1 LKRGARRLT
10 PANDLYIAA
19 FEPSSTKWQAGSL
32 EAVAQHRLYLSQLT
46 GPLCL
51 ELELCKSL
59 DQELGEYA
67 DLHWL
72 MATALVRE
80 VDRQPW

>member
-1 LKRGARRLT
+1 VTERIDQRIYD
-10 PANDLYIAA
+10 PYIAA
-19 FEPSSTKWQAGSL
+19 FEPSSTKWQPGSL
-32 EAVAQHRLYLSQLT
+32 EAMAQHRLYLSELT

-59 DQELGEYA
+59 YQKFGEYA
-67 DLHWL
+67 DLRWL